1 MDHKFAGHLN
11 LEKLSKHRDALTDA
25 LFQMS
30 PAGNAL
36 GVVGGV
42 GRGAGGL

>member
-1 MDHKFAGHLN
+1 MDHKIAGHLN
-11 LEKLSKHRDALTDA
+11 HEKLSQHRDALTDA
-25 LFQMS
+25 LFQLS